1 MKKILYNIMLIILL
15 TPSLQFNAYN
25 VSESIN
31 IIEAIKNSD
40 INLLEKTLDN
50 IELKEDDK
58 IALLTMANSI
68 SQELQIKMAI
78 DFIKENN
85 KPLPSKP
92 YDLISTGIIL
102 ATPLALIYTATK
114 TFVSKNNLD
123 KYLNI
128 ILSAGIITGTVL
140 SLKKLKS
147 ISKEKNEEIL
157 KEYNTVQQKFIDSL
171 KIISILNAK

>member
-1 MKKILYNIMLIILL
+1 MKKILYNTILIALL
-15 TPSLQFNAYN
+15 TTSLQFNAYN
-25 VSESIN
+25 VSEVIN
-31 IIEAIKNSD
+31 VIESIKNSD

-58 IALLTMANSI
+58 IALLTMAKSI

-85 KPLPSKP
+85 KSLPSKP
-92 YDLISTGIIL
+92 YDLVSAGIIL
-102 ATPLALIYTATK
+102 TTPLALFYTAA
-114 TFVSKNNLD
+114 VALLSKDDFNR
-123 KYLNI
+123 YLNI
-128 ILSAGIITGTVL
+128 ALSAGIITGAVL

-157 KEYNTVQQKFIDSL
+157 KEYNAIQQRFIDSL
-171 KIISILNAK
+171 KIISILNTK

>member
-15 TPSLQFNAYN
+15 TPSLKLNAHN
-25 VSESIN
+25 IPESTN
-31 IIEAIKNSD
+31 IIEAIKNSN
-40 INLLEKTLDN
+40 IKLLEETLDN
-50 IELKEDDK
+50 VELKENDK
-58 IALLTMANSI
+58 IALLTMAKSI

-102 ATPLALIYTATK
+102 TAPLALIYTVTK
-114 TFVSKNNLD
+114 TFVSKNNSD
-123 KYLNI
+123 KCLNI
-128 ILSAGIITGTVL
+128 TLSAGIITGAVL

-157 KEYNTVQQKFIDSL
+157 KEYNAVQQKFIDSL